1 MKLQLIEGGKT
12 DYLKTVGWSP
22 EPSSQASVPSQSS
35 SSSTATTLASV
46 TVRQGQPTPSMIE
59 KNGDIWSCIVCGK
72 IASDPKTKANLK
84 RHTETHI
91 KDIPWP
97 CNICGKVSGS
107 KSGLVQHKAKYHKDL
122 KEDHPVT
129 PRQPLDTSVPYETV
143 INSMIEKQGEVWT
156 CTKCG
161 KSAVDARA
169 KFNLKRHIEVHIEGV
184 AYNCDI
190 CGKTSGSKNGLA
202 QHKAKYHRNVVFTS
216 SSTTAASTSA
226 LTSTANLSTH
236 LPNLAAHLPTE
247 PIPPDQLPIV
257 AKRSRP
263 TSPTPMIEKKLK
275 LEPVEPGGQVKFKIH
290 RLEEPGNPIN
300 VKQLVPVEQVNGAG
314 TSQQVLHTATGQL
327 TPASVQFVPVGS
339 TPTMQ
344 FTSPNQVQFT
354 LPPLPQYSTSQY
366 SAAAAQY
373 TAVLNNAVHNSRV
386 QFNFT

>member
-1 MKLQLIEGGKT
+1 MGQ
-12 DYLKTVGWSP
+12 
-22 EPSSQASVPSQSS
+22 
-35 SSSTATTLASV
+35 STAATTTTTLATV

-59 KNGDIWSCIVCGK
+59 KNGDIWTCIVCGK
-72 IASDPKTKANLK
+72 VASDPKTKANLK

-97 CNICGKVSGS
+97 CNICGKVIGS

-122 KEDHPVT
+122 KEDQPVT

-184 AYNCDI
+184 AYTCDI

-202 QHKAKYHRNVVFTS
+202 QHKAKYHRNVAFTS
-216 SSTTAASTSA
+216 SSSAASSSTSASASTSA
-226 LTSTANLSTH
+226 M
-236 LPNLAAHLPTE
+236 
-247 PIPPDQLPIV
+247 
-257 AKRSRP
+257 
-263 TSPTPMIEKKLK
+263 TSPTPIIEKKLK
-275 LEPVEPGGQVKFKIH
+275 LEPLESNGQVKFKIH
-290 RLEEPGNPIN
+290 RLEEPGGPPIS
-300 VKQLVPVEQVNGAG
+300 VKQLLPVEQVNGST
-314 TSQQVLHTATGQL
+314 TSQQVLQTATGQL
-327 TPASVQFVPVGS
+327 APASVQFVPVGA

-344 FTSPNQVQFT
+344 FTSSNQVQFT

-366 SAAAAQY
+366 TAAAAQY
-373 TAVLNNAVHNSRV
+373 TVVLNNAVHNSRV

>member
-1 MKLQLIEGGKT
+1 MQ
-12 DYLKTVGWSP
+12 
-22 EPSSQASVPSQSS
+22 
-35 SSSTATTLASV
+35 
-46 TVRQGQPTPSMIE
+46 VRQGQPTPSMIE

-72 IASDPKTKANLK
+72 IASDPKTKVRKRLQRKPKIYISFFQANLK

-226 LTSTANLSTH
+226 LTSTANLSSH

-275 LEPVEPGGQVKFKIH
+275 LEPVEPGGQVKFIISIS
-290 RLEEPGNPIN
+290 N
-300 VKQLVPVEQVNGAG
+300 
-314 TSQQVLHTATGQL
+314 
-327 TPASVQFVPVGS
+327 ASAS
-339 TPTMQ
+339 
-344 FTSPNQVQFT
+344 
-354 LPPLPQYSTSQY
+354 
-366 SAAAAQY
+366 
-373 TAVLNNAVHNSRV
+373 
-386 QFNFT
+386 